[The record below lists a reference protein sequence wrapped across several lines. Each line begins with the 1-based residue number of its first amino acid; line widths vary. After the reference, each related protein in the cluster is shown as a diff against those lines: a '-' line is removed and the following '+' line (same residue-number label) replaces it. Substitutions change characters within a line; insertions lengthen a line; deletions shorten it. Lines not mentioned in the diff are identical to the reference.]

1 MPMPKHLNRV
11 GLSVFMAEY
20 EYFAS
25 KPQRADAVAYL
36 VQKGISNE
44 NGAGH
49 RVSGAKCLFD
59 DPALLCEVLEYVANK
74 SSRASNSEREKA
86 LRLLTSLNTAERT

>member
-1 MPMPKHLNRV
+1 MPMPKHLNRI
-11 GLSVFMAEY
+11 GLSVFVAEY

-25 KPQRADAVAYL
+25 RPQRADAIAYL

-49 RVSGAKCLFD
+49 RVSGAMSLFD
-59 DPALLCEVLEYVANK
+59 DPALLRETLEYIAYT
-74 SSRASNSEREKA
+74 SSKASNFEKEKS
-86 LRLLTSLNTAERT
+86 LRLLANLSTT

>member
-20 EYFAS
+20 EYFS
-25 KPQRADAVAYL
+25 THPKKSDATAYL
-36 VQKGISNE
+36 VQKGISND

-49 RVSGAKCLFD
+49 RVSGAKYLFD
-59 DPALLCEVLEYVANK
+59 DLALLREALEYVAYK
-74 SSRASNSEREKA
+74 SSRATTSEKEKA
-86 LRLLTSLNTAERT
+86 IILLTSL

>member
-11 GLSVFMAEY
+11 GLSVFMTEY

-25 KPQRADAVAYL
+25 RPQRADAITYL

-49 RVSGAKCLFD
+49 RASGAKYLFD
-59 DPALLCEVLEYVANK
+59 DPDLLCEALEYVAYK
-74 SSRASNSEREKA
+74 SLRASNSEKEKS
-86 LRLLTSLNTAERT
+86 LRLLTSLSTAKRI